1 MTALL
6 EIMKNSKEPT
16 GMTRRQFFQRGLA
29 SSTVLAAASIP
40 GALQAAV
47 TKAPKEADDGL
58 KLGVTSYT
66 LRNFNL
72 DQAIEMTKT
81 AGVKYIS
88 LKDVHLP
95 LKSTPEERHAANR
108 KIEAAGLKLMGGG
121 VIYMKNDEAEIRSVF
136 DYARDAGMPT
146 IICSPEPEALDIVER
161 MAKNYDIR
169 IAIHNHGP
177 GDKKYPSPLDV
188 LKLVKTRDSRMGL
201 CMDVG
206 HTVRINEDPIPII
219 EECAS
224 RLYDFHIKD
233 ETEATPKGKPTE
245 VGRGVIDI
253 VAVLKA
259 LLKIKY
265 SSHLA
270 LEYEAKPDAP
280 LPGMCESFGYI
291 RGVLA
296 TV

>member
-1 MTALL
+1 
-6 EIMKNSKEPT
+6 
-16 GMTRRQFFQRGLA
+16 
-29 SSTVLAAASIP
+29 
-40 GALQAAV
+40 
-47 TKAPKEADDGL
+47 
-58 KLGVTSYT
+58 
-66 LRNFNL
+66 
-72 DQAIEMTKT
+72 
-81 AGVKYIS
+81 
-88 LKDVHLP
+88 
-95 LKSTPEERHAANR
+95 
-108 KIEAAGLKLMGGG
+108 
-121 VIYMKNDEAEIRSVF
+121 
-136 DYARDAGMPT
+136 MPT
-146 IICSPEPEALDIVER
+146 IICSPEPEALDTVEK
-161 MAKNYDIR
+161 MAKTYNIR

-188 LKLVKTRDSRMGL
+188 LKLVKDRDTRMGL

-206 HTVRINEDPIPII
+206 HTVRINQDPIPII

-233 ETEATPKGKPTE
+233 ETEATSKGKPTE

-265 SSHLA
+265 AGHLA
-270 LEYEAKPDAP
+270 LEYEAKPEAP
-280 LPGMCESFGYI
+280 FPGMCESFGYI